1 VSCDQGTL
9 GGGFSAGNWMNNRDQ
24 VVGVSV
30 NTIPHAFSML
40 GFPTQTRALLRQDR
54 VMKDLDTLG
63 GPDGW
68 AASINERGQVVGWC
82 YTDSTPNDVP
92 GIKVGDVN
100 FINDRGE
107 IAATGVLPNGDHHAI
122 LLVPGN

>member
-1 VSCDQGTL
+1 
-9 GGGFSAGNWMNNRDQ
+9 
-24 VVGVSV
+24 
-30 NTIPHAFSML
+30 
-40 GFPTQTRALLRQDR
+40 
-54 VMKDLDTLG
+54 MKDLDTLG
-63 GPDGW
+63 GPEAW
-68 AASINERGQVVGWC
+68 VASINERGQMVGWS

-122 LLVPGN
+122 LLVPGKLKEQYDTEIAKALGHATITFRRSLGIACW

>member
-1 VSCDQGTL
+1 M
-9 GGGFSAGNWMNNRDQ
+9 GGQRRSTSAARWLAG
-24 VVGVSV
+24 
-30 NTIPHAFSML
+30 
-40 GFPTQTRALLRQDR
+40 
-54 VMKDLDTLG
+54 
-63 GPDGW
+63 
-68 AASINERGQVVGWC
+68 C

>member
-1 VSCDQGTL
+1 
-9 GGGFSAGNWMNNRDQ
+9 
-24 VVGVSV
+24 
-30 NTIPHAFSML
+30 
-40 GFPTQTRALLRQDR
+40 
-54 VMKDLDTLG
+54 MKDLDTLG

>member
-1 VSCDQGTL
+1 
-9 GGGFSAGNWMNNRDQ
+9 
-24 VVGVSV
+24 
-30 NTIPHAFSML
+30 
-40 GFPTQTRALLRQDR
+40 
-54 VMKDLDTLG
+54 
-63 GPDGW
+63 
-68 AASINERGQVVGWC
+68 
-82 YTDSTPNDVP
+82 VP